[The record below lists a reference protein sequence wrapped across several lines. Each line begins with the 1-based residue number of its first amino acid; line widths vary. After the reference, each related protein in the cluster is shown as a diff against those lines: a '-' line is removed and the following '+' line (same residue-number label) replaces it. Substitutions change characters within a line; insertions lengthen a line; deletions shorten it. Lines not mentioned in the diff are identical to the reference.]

1 IAAAACWSDPM
12 TRFVTAALLASLLVP
27 AAAWAGPGDP
37 DRSFGTR
44 GTVTLKATDADAV
57 GSAVKVLAG
66 GRVLAGGSAAGQLVV
81 LKLRKSGSLDDKFG
95 THGQV
100 VPALPGS
107 SLDGVRSVQ
116 TFRDGRIVAAGTL
129 RLADGSTRFVTLR
142 LLPSGEIDPSFG
154 AGAGYVLSGPPGA
167 QLAAMVMDRTGNIIL
182 GGAANGAPLV
192 IRLAGDGTPDPT
204 FGAGGS
210 VAGAALG
217 LTGRASGLLVR
228 PDGT

>member
-1 IAAAACWSDPM
+1 M
-12 TRFVTAALLASLLVP
+12 TRFLAAAIVAVLLMP
-27 AAAWAGPGDP
+27 AAASARVGYP
-37 DRSFGTR
+37 DRAFGAR

-116 TFRDGRIVAAGTL
+116 TFRDGRIVASGTL
-129 RLADGSTRFVTLR
+129 RLPRRAD
-142 LLPSGEIDPSFG
+142 PA
-154 AGAGYVLSGPPGA
+154 AGRPG
-167 QLAAMVMDRTGNIIL
+167 R
-182 GGAANGAPLV
+182 
-192 IRLAGDGTPDPT
+192 
-204 FGAGGS
+204 
-210 VAGAALG
+210 
-217 LTGRASGLLVR
+217 R
-228 PDGT
+228 PA